1 VREQLEK
8 QEEQEKF
15 DEEKM
20 VKFIET
26 RAEEH
31 ESRAQAKGDSNTNE
45 PTR

>member
-31 ESRAQAKGDSNTNE
+31 ESRASAERKQKK
-45 PTR
+45 